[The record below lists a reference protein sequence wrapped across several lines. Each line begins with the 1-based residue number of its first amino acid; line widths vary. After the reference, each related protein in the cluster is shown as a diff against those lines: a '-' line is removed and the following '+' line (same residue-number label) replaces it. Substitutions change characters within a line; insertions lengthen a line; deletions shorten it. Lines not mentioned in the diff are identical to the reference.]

1 MRGLLAI
8 GAAAL
13 LTLALC
19 AAAPAGEVNQVVAV
33 VGDDVITSLDVDR
46 MVRTME
52 AQMGTGQ
59 PLSPE
64 RREQLREVALDRL
77 IEDTLFQQEVR
88 RLGIQVGEEEVDR
101 YIKRIKERNNISD
114 KQFASQ
120 LSRRGITPEEYRDEL
135 KRDMLKHRLI
145 SREVKRSVVISDE
158 MVQEF
163 YEKQKEQFRQED
175 KISIRALFLTV
186 PEDAGEAAREAVRR
200 QAQDLRQ
207 KAEAQDNLA
216 ALAKEHSQ
224 GPGAGQGGEL
234 GPLSAA
240 DLLPAMRQALAG
252 LKPGQ
257 LSPVLE
263 IPGGFVFFELLDR
276 SGADV
281 AELASVKEDIRQKL
295 ESEALE
301 KKFQEWMSELRKKT
315 FVKVV
320 NRP

>member
-13 LTLALC
+13 LILTLC
-19 AAAPAGEVNQVVAV
+19 AAVPAGEVNRVVAV

-64 RREQLREVALDRL
+64 RREQLRDVALDRL
-77 IEDTLFQQEVR
+77 IEDSLFQQEVR
-88 RLGIQVGEEEVDR
+88 RLGIQVSKDEVDR
-101 YIKRIKERNNISD
+101 YIQRIKERNDISD

-120 LSRRGITPEEYRDEL
+120 LSRRGIIPEEYRDEL

-163 YEKQKEQFRQED
+163 YEKQREQFRKED
-175 KISIRALFLTV
+175 KVSLRALFLTV
-186 PEDAGEAAREAVRR
+186 PKDAGEAAREAVRR
-200 QAQDLRQ
+200 QAQKLRQ
-207 KAEAQDNLA
+207 EAEAQDNLA

-240 DLLPAMRQALAG
+240 DLLPAMRQALTE

-276 SGADV
+276 SGTDV

-301 KKFQEWMSELRKKT
+301 KKFQEWMSQLRKKT